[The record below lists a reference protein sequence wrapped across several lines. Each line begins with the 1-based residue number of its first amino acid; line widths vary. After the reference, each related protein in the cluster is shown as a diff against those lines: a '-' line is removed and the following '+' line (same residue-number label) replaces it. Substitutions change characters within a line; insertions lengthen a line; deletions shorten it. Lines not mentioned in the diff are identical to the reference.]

1 MEVVNAETL
10 RHIELFSS
18 IKQESIDE
26 LLECMRVAKYKKGC
40 YIFRDKELI
49 DQVFIVLSGKVSIYK
64 LSEVGEK
71 RVIFILDKGHLLNDN
86 LTNQLP
92 CAIDCECFEAS
103 TILICSKEKFIK
115 IMENDFAL
123 TQAVI
128 NQYCS
133 KLRRTYRQLKNA
145 PTNIAMERKLAAKL
159 YRLCRDYG
167 VQIDQGYL
175 IDLPLTVSY
184 LSQLLGA
191 QRETVS
197 RALKKLIAANLVEYE
212 NKKIK
217 VISIEAL
224 GAYHKNI

>member
-1 MEVVNAETL
+1 
-10 RHIELFSS
+10 
-18 IKQESIDE
+18 
-26 LLECMRVAKYKKGC
+26 
-40 YIFRDKELI
+40 
-49 DQVFIVLSGKVSIYK
+49 
-64 LSEVGEK
+64 
-71 RVIFILDKGHLLNDN
+71 
-86 LTNQLP
+86 
-92 CAIDCECFEAS
+92 
-103 TILICSKEKFIK
+103 
-115 IMENDFAL
+115 MENDFAL

-167 VQIDQGYL
+167 VQIDEGYL